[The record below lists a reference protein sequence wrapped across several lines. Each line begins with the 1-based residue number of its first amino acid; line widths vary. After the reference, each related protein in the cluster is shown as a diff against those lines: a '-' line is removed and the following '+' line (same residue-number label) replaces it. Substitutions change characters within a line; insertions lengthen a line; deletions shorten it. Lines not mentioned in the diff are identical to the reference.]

1 MMPPKWGDNAFKQ
14 CRVAPRCILCIH
26 KSKSKVLLANSSPSH
41 SRLFSNTIFVGNQDP
56 DRQAAGV
63 RCAPSRRRAKKTPGQ
78 VGIWFS
84 ADGPKI
90 ARRSHAAS

>member
-41 SRLFSNTIFVGNQDP
+41 SRLFSNTKKIFVANNNP

-63 RCAPSRRRAKKTPGQ
+63 RCAPIEPRHALT
-78 VGIWFS
+78 
-84 ADGPKI
+84 GPRNI
-90 ARRSHAAS
+90 QHLRGAFW

>member
-41 SRLFSNTIFVGNQDP
+41 SRLFSNTWFGQTLTTECQ
-56 DRQAAGV
+56 RHCYLRCRAARWA
-63 RCAPSRRRAKKTPGQ
+63 RCEYNNICEQGH
-78 VGIWFS
+78 
-84 ADGPKI
+84 PKYNV
-90 ARRSHAAS
+90 SKYT